1 MKIAVASGKGG
12 TGKSLVAANLAFS
25 LMGEKAVTLVDCD
38 VEEPNLHLFFPGLPR
53 SYPVKVPVPVFDE
66 EKCTLCGE
74 CGKICRY
81 GAITVLGD
89 RILLF
94 EDLCHACGGCRLICP
109 EGAITEKPRI
119 IGRIETKEPY
129 PGLTLISGVLN
140 EGEIQAPFVI
150 RAAKKEAE
158 GNPLIIYDASPGI
171 GCPVIETLEGC
182 DAAILVTEPTP
193 FGLHDLLLAFEVT
206 EMLGIPSGVVINR
219 DGTDDDQ
226 VSGVCREHNIPV
238 FMTIPFD
245 REIARIQ
252 NSGELITRVQPEW
265 KQEFRDL
272 FGQMK
277 GIAGVK
283 P

>member
-25 LMGEKAVTLVDCD
+25 LMDERAVTLVDCD

-66 EKCTLCGE
+66 EKCTLC
-74 CGKICRY
+74 
-81 GAITVLGD
+81 
-89 RILLF
+89 
-94 EDLCHACGGCRLICP
+94 
-109 EGAITEKPRI
+109 GAITEKPRI

-226 VSGVCREHNIPV
+226 VQRVCREHNIPV